1 MLIQNPTYQFFL
13 HALHYSR
20 HYKHIWAA
28 LNPDAGLTILS
39 LPKLVGTDILEFSV
53 CQRLTLTM
61 WCRADLTLPSPCT
74 SAVKH
79 PHGGSRI
86 HGKNWMSVLIISVYS
101 CTFRGVWIQA
111 PNRKDYGPSLLIFS
125 RSRWSVSFGFWIPRA
140 FWNLHPFLRKEYMNS
155 LRKTSITCLPVAAGQ
170 RYSIIN

>member
-61 WCRADLTLPSPCT
+61 
-74 SAVKH
+74 
-79 PHGGSRI
+79 
-86 HGKNWMSVLIISVYS
+86 
-101 CTFRGVWIQA
+101 
-111 PNRKDYGPSLLIFS
+111 
-125 RSRWSVSFGFWIPRA
+125 
-140 FWNLHPFLRKEYMNS
+140 
-155 LRKTSITCLPVAAGQ
+155 
-170 RYSIIN
+170 